1 MSQAADGAAASVA
14 RMRARLGLAPETDVG
29 AADADVSAAIDLA
42 GTGLRLAAL
51 DHPEESLAPYHDHL
65 GALDADLVRAAADA
79 APGTDA
85 ATLLARVMAEQHGY
99 AGDSESYDDPRNAD
113 LMRVIDRRRGLP
125 VALGILYIQAARA
138 RGWAAEGVNFPSHF
152 LIRVG
157 AGGQYA
163 IVDPFDRGRALDS
176 ADLRDLAKR
185 MTGGQAELKPEF
197 FAPVSDRGVLLRL
210 LNNIKSRALR
220 ERDLARAL
228 TVAERM
234 VAVEPTAAELWYQ
247 FGVLSAHEGSLAN
260 AREALETCMLHTDD
274 AHLRDEA
281 AAAIARLRRTLN

>member
-1 MSQAADGAAASVA
+1 VSEAADGAAASVA
-14 RMRARLGLAPETDVG
+14 RMRAGLGLDPE
-29 AADADVSAAIDLA
+29 ADADATFDLA
-42 GTGLRLAAL
+42 ETGLRLAAL
-51 DHPEESLAPYHDHL
+51 DHPEQPLEPYRDHL
-65 GALDADLVRAAADA
+65 GTLTVDLAEAAGDA

-85 ATLLARVMAEQHGY
+85 AALLAQVMVERHGY

-125 VALGILYIQAARA
+125 VALGILYIQAART
-138 RGWAAEGVNFPSHF
+138 RGWTAEGVNFPSHF

-157 AGGQYA
+157 AGSRRA
-163 IVDPFDRGRALDS
+163 IIDPFDRGRALDS
-176 ADLRDLAKR
+176 ADLRDLLKR
-185 MTGGQAELKPEF
+185 MTGGDTELKPEF
-197 FAPVSDRGVLLRL
+197 FASVPDGGVLLRL

-234 VAVEPTAAELWYQ
+234 VAVEPGAAELWYQ
-247 FGVLSAHEGSLAN
+247 FGVLSAHQGNLAN
-260 AREALETCMLHTDD
+260 AREALETCKLHAAD